1 MGIDATR
8 KWPEEGYAGRWPD
21 EIKMDQ
27 ATKERVDAIWPRLRL
42 DRAHKK

>member
-21 EIKMDQ
+21 EIKMDE
-27 ATKERVDAIWPRLRL
+27 ATKKRVEAMWSQLKL
-42 DRAHKK
+42 DGRKK